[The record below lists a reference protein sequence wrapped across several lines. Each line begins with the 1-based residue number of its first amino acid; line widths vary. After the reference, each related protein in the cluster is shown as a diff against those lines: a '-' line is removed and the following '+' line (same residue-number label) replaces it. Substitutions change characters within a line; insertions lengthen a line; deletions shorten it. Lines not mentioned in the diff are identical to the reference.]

1 MRAEKVEQT
10 WRLSPGSQYQRQSR
24 AIIASCYDY
33 RDGDRQAW
41 HSHEQAQ
48 FVYTVRG
55 VLRVVTPTGMWT
67 LGPHRGLWIAPRIG
81 HELWAT
87 GAVSMHSVYFEP
99 EASPWPSAGCKVLA
113 ISPLLRELVAAMIED
128 KKVDPERRAALITP
142 LLLKEMLDAP
152 EATEGGLPLPQDR
165 RLRQICESLLS
176 EPANGDSLGTWGD
189 RAGASERTLARLFRD
204 ETGLTFGQWRQ
215 QLRLVEAVSLLA
227 QGTAVA
233 TIANQL
239 GYTNSSAFIT
249 MFKRTMGETP
259 QRYLR

>member
-1 MRAEKVEQT
+1 VDQA
-10 WRLSPGSQYQRQSR
+10 WRLTPDIQYPRQSR
-24 AIIASCYDY
+24 DIIASCYDY

-55 VLRVVTPTGMWT
+55 VLRVVTQTGMWT
-67 LGPHRGLWIAPRIG
+67 LGPRRGLWIPPRIG

-87 GAVSMHSVYFEP
+87 GEVLMHSVYFEP
-99 EASPWPSAGCKVLA
+99 EASPWPAAGCRVLS

-128 KKVDPERRAALITP
+128 KKDDPDRRAALITP

-152 EATEGGLPLPQDR
+152 EATEGGLPLPNDR
-165 RLRQICESLLS
+165 RLRQICERLLN
-176 EPANGDSLGTWGD
+176 EPDNCDSLGTWGE

-215 QLRLVEAVSLLA
+215 QLRLVEAVSLIA
-227 QGTAVA
+227 QGVAVG
-233 TIANQL
+233 TIATKL

-259 QRYLR
+259 QRYLKL